1 MKKLDWNKIH
11 VDFKLNGV
19 SIGEDTISE
28 VAYSF
33 IKEGEN
39 FEKEIGDFLQCWI
52 DNNETIEVKT
62 SGSTGIPKTIVLKKE
77 HMVNSALATGDY
89 FNLKP
94 KDTAF
99 MCMSASYIAGKMML
113 VRAMVLGLAITIV
126 APSSNPLENVTKQ
139 FDFCAMVP
147 LQLQNSINK
156 LHTLKKV
163 IIGGAPM
170 SASLKEK
177 VQGIKTEVFE
187 TYGMTETITHIALK
201 KINNNSKKTFSILP
215 GIKITKDNRDC
226 LVIDAP
232 KITNTTIFTNDI
244 VEIISETEFNWLG
257 RIDNVINSG
266 GVKLHP
272 EQIETKLSTIVK
284 SRFFVAGVPDETLGQ
299 KLILIVET
307 SDNVSNLL
315 SKIKN
320 SGLFGVYEIPK
331 EIHAISKFEY
341 TKSDK
346 VQRSK
351 TLEMLKK

>member
-11 VDFKLNGV
+11 ADFKLNGV

-39 FEKEIGDFLQCWI
+39 FEKEIGDFLQCWT
-52 DNNETIEVKT
+52 DNNKTIDVKT

-99 MCMSASYIAGKMML
+99 MCISASYIAGKMML
-113 VRAMVLGLAITIV
+113 VRAMVLGLQITIA

-226 LVIDAP
+226 LVINAP

-284 SRFFVAGVPDETLGQ
+284 NRFFVAGVPDETLGQ
-299 KLILIVET
+299 KLLLVLETDKQNPSILEE
-307 SDNVSNLL
+307 
-315 SKIKN
+315 IKE
-320 SGLFGVYEIPK
+320 LKTITKYQIPKGVYAMQNFI
-331 EIHAISKFEY
+331 Y
-341 TKSDK
+341 TPNGKINRK
-346 VQRSK
+346 A
-351 TLEMLKK
+351 TLRALHL